1 MMINYYGLEL
11 LAKQRVADLQR
22 VDASRVSFSTTA
34 IAAHPRSMR
43 ETLGR
48 GLVRVGER
56 LVSPAGVAATR

>member
-1 MMINYYGLEL
+1 MVLNYYGLEL

-22 VDASRVSFSTTA
+22 GDAARVSLNVTA
-34 IAAHPRSMR
+34 IADDRRSMR
-43 ETLGR
+43 EALGR